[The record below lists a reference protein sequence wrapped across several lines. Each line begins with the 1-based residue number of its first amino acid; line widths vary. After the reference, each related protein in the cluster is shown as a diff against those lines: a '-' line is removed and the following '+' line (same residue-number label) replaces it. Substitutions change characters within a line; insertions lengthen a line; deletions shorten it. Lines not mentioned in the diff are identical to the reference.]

1 MTEFFVVLFAIL
13 CVDVTYRICT
23 ASARDWKHSKSYCRQ
38 CRAET
43 PRWRKLLGLYPDGD
57 CKAPYH
63 LRKYQRLRRL
73 NSVCQD
79 LRLKM
84 IPRAM
89 ESVAAAMT

>member
-57 CKAPYH
+57 CA
-63 LRKYQRLRRL
+63 
-73 NSVCQD
+73 SVSS
-79 LRLKM
+79 
-84 IPRAM
+84 
-89 ESVAAAMT
+89 SVRWWPSSNTAARETLP

>member
-43 PRWRKLLGLYPDGD
+43 PRWR
-57 CKAPYH
+57 
-63 LRKYQRLRRL
+63 
-73 NSVCQD
+73 NF
-79 LRLKM
+79 
-84 IPRAM
+84 
-89 ESVAAAMT
+89 

>member
-23 ASARDWKHSKSYCRQ
+23 ASARDWKHSKGYCRQ

-57 CKAPYH
+57 
-63 LRKYQRLRRL
+63 
-73 NSVCQD
+73 
-79 LRLKM
+79 
-84 IPRAM
+84 
-89 ESVAAAMT
+89 